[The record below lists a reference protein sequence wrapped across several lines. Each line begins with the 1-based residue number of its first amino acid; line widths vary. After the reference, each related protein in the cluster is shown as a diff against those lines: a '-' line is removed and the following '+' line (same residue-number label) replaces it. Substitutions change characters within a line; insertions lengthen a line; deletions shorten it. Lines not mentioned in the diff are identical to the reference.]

1 MNGARKV
8 VFHSVRQEDAEQ
20 KFLERRRQLAE
31 YREDLLIIGVL
42 IVLFGAFSM
51 LMIMVSWQGAL
62 LGVLYLLPSQWRGD
76 TTGRCKTGAAFSAGQ
91 TVARLAADLDAWALE
106 TPSWAPSVYVSISV
120 TLVCEILTNSFSPF
134 PILFTRCHR
143 RSRRTNKARYVG

>member
-51 LMIMVSWQGAL
+51 LM
-62 LGVLYLLPSQWRGD
+62 
-76 TTGRCKTGAAFSAGQ
+76 
-91 TVARLAADLDAWALE
+91 
-106 TPSWAPSVYVSISV
+106 
-120 TLVCEILTNSFSPF
+120 
-134 PILFTRCHR
+134 
-143 RSRRTNKARYVG
+143 

>member
-31 YREDLLIIGVL
+31 NRENLLIIAVL

-62 LGVLYLLPSQWRGD
+62 LGVLYLLPSQ
-76 TTGRCKTGAAFSAGQ
+76 
-91 TVARLAADLDAWALE
+91 
-106 TPSWAPSVYVSISV
+106 
-120 TLVCEILTNSFSPF
+120 
-134 PILFTRCHR
+134 
-143 RSRRTNKARYVG
+143 

>member
-1 MNGARKV
+1 MNGARKI

-62 LGVLYLLPSQWRGD
+62 LGVLYLLPSQ
-76 TTGRCKTGAAFSAGQ
+76 
-91 TVARLAADLDAWALE
+91 
-106 TPSWAPSVYVSISV
+106 
-120 TLVCEILTNSFSPF
+120 
-134 PILFTRCHR
+134 
-143 RSRRTNKARYVG
+143 